1 MTLEPEVQEI
11 KVSDVQLLMFPVGG
25 TVDVGDVLL
34 NFITT
39 EQKEIQSHIMMLLVF
54 QLDFAKRMESV
65 SFDQVDFQITRSNSR
80 ILAENIK
87 NLSRL

>member
-1 MTLEPEVQEI
+1 M
-11 KVSDVQLLMFPVGG
+11 DG
-25 TVDVGDVLL
+25 VGDVLL

-39 EQKEIQSHIMMLLVF
+39 EQKEIQSHIMMPLVF